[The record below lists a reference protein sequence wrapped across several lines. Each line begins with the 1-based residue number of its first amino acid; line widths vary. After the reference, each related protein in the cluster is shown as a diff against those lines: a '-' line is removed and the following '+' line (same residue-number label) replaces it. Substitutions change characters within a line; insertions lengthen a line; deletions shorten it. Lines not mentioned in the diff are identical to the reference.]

1 LVAALLFIPG
11 LTTLGALVGLFA
23 TTQVFALNMTY
34 DVPVKLFSFHL
45 ILIFLVLL
53 APDMRRLIDLLIL
66 NRPVGRSTVPPLA
79 RRRRLAMALVGAQ
92 LVAGSWLFWAWYGE
106 ARAVYATR
114 QGPKPSLYGIWNIT
128 TMTVDG
134 VERPPLVSDNDR
146 WRRMVIQNGNSIS
159 FQKMDDTFQRYE
171 AKVDMEGRKIAVL
184 DGAAAAVGDAAA
196 PPSEIGVLTI
206 AQPAA
211 DRLVLD
217 GTLDGRTLRME
228 MEYYDL
234 SNFPLLQGRF
244 RWVQETH
251 FNR

>member
-1 LVAALLFIPG
+1 MRLAWRLCAVRE
-11 LTTLGALVGLFA
+11 LGALVGLFA
-23 TTQVFALNMTY
+23 TTQILALNMTY
-34 DVPVKLFSFHL
+34 DVPVKLFSLHL
-45 ILIFLVLL
+45 ILMSLVLH

-66 NRPVGRSTVPPLA
+66 NRPVGPSTVPPLA
-79 RRRRLAMALVGAQ
+79 RRRRTALALVAAQ
-92 LVAGSWLFWAWYGE
+92 LVVGGWLFWAVYSDVRTWYAE
-106 ARAVYATR
+106 T
-114 QGPKPSLYGIWNIT
+114 QGPKPPLYGIWIIT

-134 VERPPLVSDNDR
+134 EVRPPLVSDNDR
-146 WRRMVIQNGNSIS
+146 WRRMVIQDGNAIS
-159 FQKMDDTFQRYE
+159 FQKMDDTFHRYG
-171 AKVDMEGRKIAVL
+171 AKVDMESRKIAVL

-217 GTLDGRTLRME
+217 GTLDGRTPRME